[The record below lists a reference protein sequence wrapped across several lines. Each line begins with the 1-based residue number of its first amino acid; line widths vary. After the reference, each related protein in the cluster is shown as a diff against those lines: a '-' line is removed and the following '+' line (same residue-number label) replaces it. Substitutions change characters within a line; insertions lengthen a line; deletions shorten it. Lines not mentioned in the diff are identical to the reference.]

1 MKTIFFFLL
10 AIFSIQHL
18 QAQRF
23 THGAGVGIFV
33 TDAPL
38 TDIGAFG
45 TLTYSPRLNVYE
57 SEAISLSLGVPL
69 NIGFSGNYSY
79 ENYGGYIDEQNSIRF
94 MLNAPLLLN
103 LNVGA
108 GSTKENEKR
117 FGFFAGG
124 GFGLH
129 YGDYQYS
136 VIENGF
142 EYYESKYEAGFG
154 PAANLGVRFA
164 VGSHQKNIEARFS
177 YMKTITQSK
186 TSVYG
191 MGAVFNF

>member
-1 MKTIFFFLL
+1 MKKITIFLL
-10 AIFSIQHL
+10 FIASIQTAD
-18 QAQRF
+18 AQRF

-38 TDIGAFG
+38 TEIGGFG
-45 TLTYSPRLNVYE
+45 TLTYSPRFNVYE
-57 SEAISLSLGVPL
+57 SESMSLSLGIPL
-69 NIGFSGNYSY
+69 NIGFSGSYNY
-79 ENYGGYIDEQNSIRF
+79 ENYGGYIDEQNSLRF
-94 MLNAPLLLN
+94 MLNAPLILN
-103 LNVGA
+103 VNVGA

-142 EYYESKYEAGFG
+142 EYLESKYGASFG
-154 PAANLGVRFA
+154 PAANLGFRFA
-164 VGSHQKNIEARFS
+164 VGSHQKNIEVRLS
-177 YMKTITQSK
+177 YMKGITNSK

-191 MGAVFNF
+191 AGAVFNF